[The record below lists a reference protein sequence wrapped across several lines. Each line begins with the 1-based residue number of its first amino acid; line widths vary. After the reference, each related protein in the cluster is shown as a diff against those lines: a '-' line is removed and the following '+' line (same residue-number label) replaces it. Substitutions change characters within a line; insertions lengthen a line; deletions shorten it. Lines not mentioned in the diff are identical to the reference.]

1 MNDCAYLIRFISNMA
16 NSFDFAGYQGVVSE
30 GGCGK
35 NQRRVLFFVETT
47 STPSNPPVLTCA
59 ASGLVYLVTSS
70 FASPYQDSF
79 FDSLDLKAHPEPS
92 SFLLFYSRHP
102 HARHTQRYSRAMRPS
117 FALPFALLSLLTS
130 AAPPN
135 KQNQKDHSTPYSR
148 VLTGDT
154 FKGATATGAWF
165 VPPHS
170 NRY

>member
-1 MNDCAYLIRFISNMA
+1 MIALISSG
-16 NSFDFAGYQGVVSE
+16 SFPIWQIPLTLLAIKGWFQKVAAAKIKGEFFFSLRP
-30 GGCGK
+30 
-35 NQRRVLFFVETT
+35 RRHPPT
-47 STPSNPPVLTCA
+47 PPVLTCA